1 MMVVEDQ
8 IVGVS
13 LYLFL
18 SAHICWDLALDASSV
33 FDGDAVEPDEIGAG
47 IGLEL
52 F

>member
-1 MMVVEDQ
+1 MMIIEDQ

-13 LYLFL
+13 LYFFF

-33 FDGDAVEPDEIGAG
+33 LDGDAVEPDEIGAG
-47 IGLEL
+47 ISLEL